1 MPDDP
6 LTPNGQPEQFR
17 LLVES
22 VRDYAIFML
31 DPQGHVR
38 TWNAGAEAIKGYTAD
53 EIVGRSFTTFYTQP
67 DVDRNHPQEELEIA
81 VREGRFEEEGWRV
94 RKDGRTFW
102 ANVVITALRDEQG
115 TLVGFAKVTRD
126 LTERRRAE
134 EELRETAAELART
147 NLELERFASAAAHD
161 LIEPLQTM
169 AGFAELLDRR
179 YADRLDDD
187 GREFLAHIGDG
198 AERMRRL
205 IDGLLRYSR
214 TAQQDLHVE
223 SVDVAATLD
232 VVLRNLQASIGEC
245 GGTVAFDAAS
255 LPCVRADRD
264 LLVNVL
270 QNLVANALKF
280 SGDRTPEVRVSAER
294 DGDAAWRI
302 VVADNGIGIATDD
315 QRAIF
320 GMFGRVAADVP
331 RPGVGLGLALCER
344 VIGRLGGT
352 IGVDSA
358 PGSGSRFWFTLPAA
372 PAPAAAG
379 AAARSAPS

>member
-1 MPDDP
+1 MPDAP
-6 LTPNGQPEQFR
+6 ITPDGPPEQFR

-31 DPQGHVR
+31 DPEGHVR
-38 TWNAGAEAIKGYTAD
+38 TWNAGAEAIKGYRAD

-67 DVDRNHPQEELEIA
+67 DRDRNHPQDELEIA
-81 VREGRFEEEGWRV
+81 TREGRFEEEGWRV

-115 TLVGFAKVTRD
+115 ELVGFAKVTRD

-134 EELRETAAELART
+134 EELRETAVELART

-161 LIEPLQTM
+161 LVEPLQTM
-169 AGFAELLDRR
+169 AGFADLLERR

-187 GREFLAHIGDG
+187 GREFLGHIADG
-198 AERMRRL
+198 ADRMRRL

-223 SVDVAATLD
+223 AVDVAATLG
-232 VVLRNLQASIGEC
+232 VVLRNLHASIEDC
-245 GGTVAFDAAS
+245 GGAVTFDAAS

-280 SGDRTPEVRVSAER
+280 SGERTPEVQVTAER
-294 DGDAAWRI
+294 TGDDAWRI
-302 VVADNGIGIATDD
+302 VVADNGIGIATEN
-315 QRAIF
+315 QQAIF
-320 GMFGRVAADVP
+320 GMFGRVEAAVA

-344 VIGRLGGT
+344 VVARLGGT
-352 IGVDSA
+352 IGVDST
-358 PGSGSRFWFTLPAA
+358 PGVGSRFWFTLPAGTTTTA
-372 PAPAAAG
+372 VAADEAR
-379 AAARSAPS
+379 AAS